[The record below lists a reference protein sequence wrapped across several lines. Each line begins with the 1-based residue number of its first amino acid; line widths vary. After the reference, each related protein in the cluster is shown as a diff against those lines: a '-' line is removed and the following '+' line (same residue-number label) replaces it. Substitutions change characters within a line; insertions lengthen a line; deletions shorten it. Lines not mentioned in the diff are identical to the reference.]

1 MNRIVPSRK
10 TPIETLPMVSK
21 RSCIKAHTKGKSYK
35 KEISY
40 SDYLVEERVYNIG
53 TAANPN
59 IPPFV
64 EPNPDSKIEEYKVR
78 RVPTQNVAERRA
90 GADFWRRKY
99 NDCFKRGIVQRFF
112 CKNPVG
118 EKSERFVHL
127 DSGLI
132 LRGSEVK
139 GVVNGS
145 FRLQWNHPV
154 PLNPPQADVPRA
166 TTSCSNPCRVM
177 KADETS
183 APTVGDNRKRP
194 ERHFQ

>member
-10 TPIETLPMVSK
+10 TIDDKKVSPTTLPMVSK
-21 RSCIKAHTKGKSYK
+21 RSCIKALTKGKSYK
-35 KEISY
+35 KEVSY

-53 TAANPN
+53 TEANPN

-64 EPNPDSKIEEYKVR
+64 EPNPDSKIQEYQVR

-112 CKNPVG
+112 CLNREGNKT
-118 EKSERFVHL
+118 ERFVHL

-145 FRLQWNHPV
+145 FNLQWHHPV

-177 KADETS
+177 K
-183 APTVGDNRKRP
+183 
-194 ERHFQ
+194 